1 MLQNCADQR
10 KAAQI
15 SLLRTSSEKQT
26 AQHRENLRRNSLG
39 NYKSAALS
47 HQAALDI
54 NRALEQLRVIE
65 VIRAGDQRPGG
76 KASEFRYLL
85 SQSENGAEED
95 AGFDL

>member
-1 MLQNCADQR
+1 MGLR
-10 KAAQI
+10 GTTSEKHAAQ
-15 SLLRTSSEKQT
+15 SSEKM
-26 AQHRENLRRNSLG
+26 RRNSLG